1 MLSGLRKGD
10 NEEFTVQQNPANKSQ
25 HNTLYSLTRTVSRG
39 KSGKIR
45 VHATGCSANS
55 RRFWRFLT

>member
-25 HNTLYSLTRTVSRG
+25 HNTLYSLARTLSRG
-39 KSGKIR
+39 KSGKSGYTRQAVARIPR
-45 VHATGCSANS
+45 E
-55 RRFWRFLT
+55 F